1 MYRPLKGKT
10 DILSGAENLGRIDEE
25 LREFQTLLETEMEAK
40 LRESVLAGEHT
51 RQRLSL
57 MEEETFR
64 RVKEEWSEKENIL
77 FRREEEIR
85 KEAASFTENLK
96 GFLEDNRDL
105 EMLLEKTWTDLTG
118 GVLS

>member
-1 MYRPLKGKT
+1 MKGKT
-10 DILSGAENLGRIDEE
+10 DILAGPENLGRIDEE
-25 LREFQTLLETEMEAK
+25 LREFQTLLETDMEAK

-64 RVKEEWSEKENIL
+64 QVREDWTEKENIL
-77 FRREEEIR
+77 SRREEEIR
-85 KEAASFTENLK
+85 KEAGLFTESLK

-105 EMLLEKTWTDLTG
+105 DRLLEETWKNLTG

>member
-1 MYRPLKGKT
+1 MDRPLKGKT
-10 DILSGAENLGRIDEE
+10 EILAGAENLGRIDEE
-25 LREFQTLLETEMEAK
+25 LREFQTLFKTDMEAK
-40 LRESVLAGEHT
+40 LRESVLAEEHT

-64 RVKEEWSEKENIL
+64 QVREEWTKKENALI
-77 FRREEEIR
+77 RREEEIR
-85 KEAASFTENLK
+85 KEAALFTESLK
-96 GFLEDNRDL
+96 GSVADNDAL